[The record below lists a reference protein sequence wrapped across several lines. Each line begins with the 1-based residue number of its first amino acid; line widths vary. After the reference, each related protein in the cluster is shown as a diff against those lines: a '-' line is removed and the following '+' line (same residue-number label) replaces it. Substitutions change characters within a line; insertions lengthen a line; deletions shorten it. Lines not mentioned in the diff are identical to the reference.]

1 MGIRRDID
9 MAQERGVGR
18 YFIEDNS
25 GYELKRYHT
34 RAEMMTDV
42 NRLKLRFRILFHGT
56 FCVEMAANRN
66 TMREYL
72 RNVEQQMGR

>member
-9 MAQERGVGR
+9 MAQEPGVGR

-56 FCVEMAANRN
+56 F
-66 TMREYL
+66 
-72 RNVEQQMGR
+72 